1 VKCVVTIKGA
11 MRNEL
16 RRIEE
21 KEFIRYRVLS
31 PEIFLKPYLA

>member
-1 VKCVVTIKGA
+1 VKCVVTVKEGT
-11 MRNEL
+11 RNEL

-21 KEFIRYRVLS
+21 REFIRYREPS